1 MVGSDKSKS
10 KNASTRPAKGLVVGV
25 TGATGDLGRLL
36 LPRLAE
42 DPRVEKVIALDVA
55 APVPMSKVEFR
66 RVDLT
71 RPGIENELAAA
82 LTETKVQAL
91 YHLAFISSRVRSAAF
106 AHELEVIGSM
116 HVLAAAAALG
126 LKRLIFPSLTA
137 LYGARANA
145 PALITEAALLAG
157 CPGSRFVNDK
167 VEVEN
172 QLQIFRAAHPR
183 MQVLVLRFAPI
194 VGPTSDNPIT
204 RWLRT
209 RVVPTLLG
217 FDPLWQVLHEED
229 AADALHTA
237 LFSQA
242 TGAFN
247 VAAEGVLP
255 LSAVVRLS
263 GGQAVPLPRTIL
275 INAMRALDA
284 LGAPTALPPLMDYLH
299 YSWVADG
306 TRAARELQFMPKWQA
321 SDAIAAVRRAS

>member
-1 MVGSDKSKS
+1 MVGSTQSKRKGRS
-10 KNASTRPAKGLVVGV
+10 SQPTPGLVVGV

-55 APVPMSKVEFR
+55 APTAMQKVEFR

-71 RPGIENELAAA
+71 RPGNDNELTAA
-82 LTETKVQAL
+82 LKETKVQAL
-91 YHLAFISSRVRSAAF
+91 YHLAFVNSRVRSAAF

-137 LYGARANA
+137 LYGARPNA
-145 PALITEAALLAG
+145 PALITEATLLAG

-167 VEVEN
+167 VEVEH
-172 QLQIFRAAHPR
+172 QLQAFRAAHPL

-209 RVVPTLLG
+209 RIVPTLLG
-217 FDPLWQVLHEED
+217 FDPLWQVLHEQD
-229 AADALHTA
+229 AADALHAA
-237 LFSQA
+237 LFTEAS
-242 TGAFN
+242 GAFN
-247 VAAEGVLP
+247 VAADGVLP
-255 LSAVVRLS
+255 LSAVVKLS
-263 GGQAVPLPRTIL
+263 GGRAVPLPKTVL
-275 INAMRALDA
+275 VSAMRALEA

-306 TRAARELQFMPKWQA
+306 SRAARDLRFLPKWQA
-321 SDAIAAVRRAS
+321 RDAIAAVRRAS

>member
-1 MVGSDKSKS
+1 MAGSK
-10 KNASTRPAKGLVVGV
+10 RKGLIVGV

-55 APVPMSKVEFR
+55 APSPMKKVEYR

-71 RPGIENELAAA
+71 RPGTENELAAA
-82 LTETKVQAL
+82 LAETGVQAL
-91 YHLAFISSRVRSAAF
+91 YHLAFVNSRVRSAAF

-116 HVLAAAAALG
+116 HVLAAAGALRLG
-126 LKRLIFPSLTA
+126 RLIFPSLTA
-137 LYGARANA
+137 LYGARPNA
-145 PALITEAALLAG
+145 PALITEATVLAG

-167 VEVEN
+167 VEVEQ
-172 QLQIFRAAHPR
+172 QLHAFRAAHPQ

-204 RWLRT
+204 RWLKT
-209 RVVPTLLG
+209 KVVPTLLG
-217 FDPLWQVLHEED
+217 FDPLWQVLHEDD

-237 LFSQA
+237 LFSEA

-247 VAAEGVLP
+247 VAADGVLP
-255 LSAVVRLS
+255 LSAVVKLS
-263 GGQAVPLPRTIL
+263 GGRALPLPRSVL
-275 INAMRALDA
+275 AGAMRALEA
-284 LGAPTALPPLMDYLH
+284 LGAPTALPPLIDYLH
-299 YSWVADG
+299 YSWVTDG

-321 SDAIAAVRRAS
+321 RDAIAAVRSL

>member
-1 MVGSDKSKS
+1 MVGSRESKR
-10 KNASTRPAKGLVVGV
+10 KNGLVVGI

-42 DPRVEKVIALDVA
+42 DPRVERVIALDVA
-55 APVPMSKVEFR
+55 APTPMKKVEFR

-71 RPGIENELAAA
+71 RPGTDNELKAA
-82 LTETKVQAL
+82 LADTGVEAL

-116 HVLAAAAALG
+116 HVLAAAGALG
-126 LKRLIFPSLTA
+126 LQRLIFPSLTA
-137 LYGARANA
+137 LYGARASS
-145 PALITEAALLAG
+145 PALITEATGLAG

-167 VEVEN
+167 VEVEH
-172 QLQIFRAAHPR
+172 QLQAFRAAHPL

-209 RVVPTLLG
+209 RVVPTLMG

-229 AADALHTA
+229 AADALHAA
-237 LFSQA
+237 LFTKAS
-242 TGAFN
+242 GAFN
-247 VAAEGVLP
+247 VAADGVLP
-255 LSAVVRLS
+255 LSAVVKLS
-263 GGQAVPLPRTIL
+263 GGQSVPLPKTML
-275 INAMRALDA
+275 VSAMRALEA
-284 LGAPTALPPLMDYLH
+284 VGAPTALPPLMDYLH

-306 TRAARELQFMPKWQA
+306 SRAARDLQFLPKWPA
-321 SDAIAAVRRAS
+321 RDAIAAVRRAS

>member
-1 MVGSDKSKS
+1 MVGSRDSKR
-10 KNASTRPAKGLVVGV
+10 KRPPTEGKPGLVVGV

-42 DPRVEKVIALDVA
+42 DPRVAKVIALDVA
-55 APVPMSKVEFR
+55 APIPMNKVEFR
-66 RVDLT
+66 KVDLT
-71 RPGIENELAAA
+71 RPGTENELSAA
-82 LTETKVQAL
+82 LSETGVQAL

-116 HVLAAAAALG
+116 HVLAAAGALG

-137 LYGARANA
+137 LYGARPNA
-145 PALITEAALLAG
+145 PALITEATLLAG

-167 VEVEN
+167 VEVEH
-172 QLQIFRAAHPR
+172 QLAAFRSAHPQ

-229 AADALHTA
+229 AADALHAA
-237 LFSQA
+237 LFTDAS
-242 TGAFN
+242 GAFN
-247 VAAEGVLP
+247 VAADGVLP
-255 LSAVVRLS
+255 LSALVKLS
-263 GGQAVPLPRTIL
+263 GGFAVPLPRTVL
-275 INAMRALDA
+275 INAMRALEA

-306 TRAARELQFMPKWQA
+306 SRAARDLQFMPKWQA
-321 SDAIAAVRRAS
+321 RDAIAAVRRAS

>member
-1 MVGSDKSKS
+1 MVGSRDSK
-10 KNASTRPAKGLVVGV
+10 RKGLVVGV

-55 APVPMSKVEFR
+55 APVPMKKVEFR
-66 RVDLT
+66 KVDLT
-71 RPGIENELAAA
+71 RPGTENELSGA
-82 LTETKVQAL
+82 LRETGVQAL

-116 HVLAAAAALG
+116 HVLAAAGALG

-137 LYGARANA
+137 LYGARPNA
-145 PALITEAALLAG
+145 PALITEATLLAG

-167 VEVEN
+167 VEVEH
-172 QLQIFRAAHPR
+172 QLEAFRSAHPQ

-229 AADALHTA
+229 AADALLAA
-237 LFSQA
+237 LFTEA

-255 LSAVVRLS
+255 LSAVVKLS
-263 GGQAVPLPRTIL
+263 GGFAVPLPRSL
-275 INAMRALDA
+275 LANAMRALEA

-306 TRAARELQFMPKWQA
+306 SRAARDLQFSPKWQA
-321 SDAIAAVRRAS
+321 RDAIAAVRRAS